1 MNEKDIKLFSEFPP
15 VSTEAWEAQ
24 ITTDLKGKDY
34 DKTLVWRTNEG
45 INVRPYYRDEN
56 LKGLDFVGTLPGQ
69 FPYVR
74 GNRKAGNNWLVRQD
88 IEVVNFGEANQKALD
103 ILSKGATSLGFVFK
117 NCQEIS
123 VDDLKKLLQGICLEK
138 TEVNFV
144 MDCKNLPLVKSLV
157 AFLKDQKANPDEVKA
172 SVNFD
177 PIGVYTLKGKFCSS
191 ETEVF
196 TRAKEVLESAA
207 EYKSIQLI
215 GVNGKNFNNAG
226 ASIVQELGF
235 SLAIGAEYL
244 TRLTESGLNAGVVA
258 PRIKFNFGV
267 GGNYFME
274 IAKLRAA
281 RMLWANIVK
290 AYKPECNCGPDCNCE
305 ENGCGDVCVCAGRM
319 HVHTETS
326 IWNKTIYDPYVNL
339 LRTETEAMSATL
351 GGTDSLTIRPF
362 DAVYEQPSEF
372 AERIARNQQSVLKDE
387 AHFDKIADPAAGS
400 YYIETLTASIAEQAW
415 KLFLEIQE
423 KGGFIAAFREGFVQA
438 QVNEMAAKR
447 IKAVATRRENLLG
460 VNQFPNYNEQIT
472 DNLNS
477 QLFEAVDQTDKDA
490 EVETIKFYRS
500 AQQLEAMRYKTD
512 CFSAKNKRPKAFM
525 LTIGSIVFSKA
536 RAQFASNFFAVAGYK
551 VVDNNAFETVE
562 DGVKA
567 ALEAKADIVVIC
579 SSDEEY
585 AGFAPEAFNQL
596 KGKAIF
602 VVAGA
607 PACMDDLKAAG
618 IENFISVKTNLLEAL
633 TAYNNKLG
641 IK

>member
-56 LKGLDFVGTLPGQ
+56 LKDLEFVGTLPGQ

-74 GNRKAGNNWLVRQD
+74 GNRKAGNNWLIRQD
-88 IEVVNFGEANQKALD
+88 IEVVKFGEANLKALN
-103 ILSKGATSLGFVFK
+103 ILSKGVTSLGFVFK

-123 VDDLKKLLQGICLEK
+123 VDDLKKVCHGICLEK

-144 MDCKNLPLVKSLV
+144 MTCKNLPLVKSLV

-177 PIGVYTLKGKFCSS
+177 PIGVFTLKGKFCTN
-191 ETEVF
+191 EAEAF
-196 TRAKEVLESAA
+196 TRAKEVLESADK
-207 EYKSIQLI
+207 YKGIQLI

-244 TRLTESGLNAGVVA
+244 TRLTENGLNAGIIA
-258 PRIKFNFGV
+258 PHIKFNFGV

-290 AYKPECNCGPDCNCE
+290 AYKPKCNCGADCNCE
-305 ENGCGDVCVCAGRM
+305 ENCCDDVCLCAGRM
-319 HVHTETS
+319 HIHTETS

-339 LRTETEAMSATL
+339 LRAETEAMSATL

-362 DAVYEQPSEF
+362 DAVYEQPTEF
-372 AERIARNQQSVLKDE
+372 AERIARNQQSVLKEE

-415 KLFLEIQE
+415 KLFLEVQE
-423 KGGFIAAFREGFVQA
+423 KGGFIAAFRAGFVQA

-447 IKAVATRRENLLG
+447 IKAVATRRDNLLG
-460 VNQFPNYNEQIT
+460 VNQFPNYTEQIT
-472 DNLNS
+472 TELNS

-512 CFSAKNKRPKAFM
+512 CFSVNNKRPKAFM

-536 RAQFASNFFAVAGYK
+536 RAQFACNFFAVAGYK

-567 ALEAKADIVVIC
+567 ALDAKADIVVIC

-607 PACMDDLKAAG
+607 PACTDDLKAAG
-618 IENFISVKTNLLEAL
+618 IENFISVKTNLLESL
-633 TAYNNKLG
+633 TEYNNKLG

>member
-45 INVRPYYRDEN
+45 INVRPYYRDQN
-56 LKGLDFVGTLPGQ
+56 LKGLEFVGTLPGQ

-88 IEVVNFGEANQKALD
+88 IEVVNFGEANLKALD
-103 ILSKGATSLGFVFK
+103 VLSKGVTSLGFVFK

-123 VDDLKKLLQGICLEK
+123 ADDLKQLLRGICLEK

-144 MDCKNLPLVKSLV
+144 MTCKNKPLVKSLV
-157 AFLKDQKANPDEVKA
+157 AFLKDQKANPEEVKA

-177 PIGVYTLKGKFCSS
+177 PIGVFTLRGKFCSS
-191 ETEVF
+191 ETEAFV
-196 TRAKEVLESAA
+196 RVKEVLELGA
-207 EYKSIQLI
+207 EFKGIQLI

-235 SLAIGAEYL
+235 SLSIGAQYL
-244 TRLTESGLNAGVVA
+244 TRMTESGMDAGKVA
-258 PRIKFNFGV
+258 PHIRFNFGV

-290 AYKPECNCGPDCNCE
+290 AYQPKCNCGADCNCE
-305 ENGCGDVCVCAGRM
+305 ENGCGDICLCAGKM
-319 HVHTETS
+319 HIHTETS

-362 DAVYEQPSEF
+362 DAVYEQPTEF
-372 AERIARNQQSVLKDE
+372 AERIARNQQAVLKEE
-387 AHFDKIADPAAGS
+387 AHFDKIADPSAGS

-415 KLFLEIQE
+415 KLFLEIEE
-423 KGGFIAAFREGFVQA
+423 KGGFIVSFREGFVQTL
-438 QVNEMAAKR
+438 VNEMAQKR

-460 VNQFPNYNEQIT
+460 VNQFPNYNEQIS
-472 DNLNS
+472 DSLS
-477 QLFEAVDQTDKDA
+477 SGLFEAVDLSDKDA

-500 AQQLEAMRYKTD
+500 ASQLEALRYKTD
-512 CFSAKNKRPKAFM
+512 SFSAKNKRPKAFM

-536 RAQFASNFFAVAGYK
+536 RAQFACNFFAVAGYE

-562 DGVKA
+562 QGVKA
-567 ALEAKADIVVIC
+567 ALDAKADIVVIC

-585 AGFAPEAFNQL
+585 AGFAPVAFRQL
-596 KGKAIF
+596 NTKAIF

-607 PACMDDLKAAG
+607 PACTDELKAVG
-618 IENFISVKTNLLEAL
+618 IENFISVKTNLLESL
-633 TAYNNKLG
+633 SAYNNKLG

>member
-24 ITTDLKGKDY
+24 INTDLKGKDY
-34 DKTLVWRTNEG
+34 DKILIWRTNEG
-45 INVRPYYRDEN
+45 INVRPYYRVEN
-56 LKGLDFVGTLPGQ
+56 LNGLEFVGALPGQ

-74 GNRKAGNNWLVRQD
+74 GNSKAGNNWLVRQD
-88 IEVVNFGEANQKALD
+88 IEVVNLADANKKALY
-103 ILSKGATSLGFVFK
+103 ILSKGVTSLGFVFK

-123 VDDLKKLLQGICLEK
+123 VDDLKQLLQGICLEK

-144 MDCKNLPLVKSLV
+144 MTCKNKPLVSSLI

-177 PIGVYTLKGKFCSS
+177 PIGVFTLKGKFCSS
-191 ETEVF
+191 ETEAF
-196 TRAKEVLESAA
+196 TRVKEVLESAT
-207 EYKSIQLI
+207 EFKGIQLI

-244 TRLTESGLNAGVVA
+244 TRLTENGLNAGIVA
-258 PRIKFNFGV
+258 PRIRFNFGI

-290 AYKPECNCGPDCNCE
+290 AYKPKCECGKDCDCD
-305 ENGCGDVCVCAGRM
+305 GKCCDDVCLCAGKM
-319 HVHTETS
+319 HVHSETS

-362 DAVYEQPSEF
+362 DAVYEQPTEF
-372 AERIARNQQSVLKDE
+372 AERIARNQQSVLKEE

-415 KLFLEIQE
+415 KIFLEVQE
-423 KGGFIAAFREGFVQA
+423 KGGFIAAFRAGFVQSL
-438 QVNEMAAKR
+438 VNEMASKR
-447 IKAVATRRENLLG
+447 IKAVATRRDNLLG
-460 VNQFPNYNEQIT
+460 VNQFPNYTEQISC
-472 DNLNS
+472 DLSS

-500 AQQLEAMRYKTD
+500 AQQLEALRHKTD
-512 CFSAKNKRPKAFM
+512 CYSSMNKRPKAFM

-536 RAQFASNFFAVAGYK
+536 RAQFACNFFAVAGYE

-562 DGVKA
+562 EGVKA
-567 ALEAKADIVVIC
+567 SLDAKANIVVIC

-585 AGFAPEAFNQL
+585 AGFAPEAFSQL

-607 PACMDDLKAAG
+607 PACSDDLKATG

>member
-24 ITTDLKGKDY
+24 ITTDLKGRDY
-34 DKTLVWRTNEG
+34 DKALIWRTNEG

-88 IEVVNFGEANQKALD
+88 IEVVNLSDANQKALD
-103 ILSKGATSLGFVFK
+103 ITSKGVTSVGFVFK
-117 NCQEIS
+117 NCREIS
-123 VDDLKKLLQGICLEK
+123 VDDLKQLLQGISLEK

-144 MDCKNLPLVKSLV
+144 MTCKNAVLVKSLV
-157 AFLKDQKANPDEVKA
+157 AYLKEQKVNPGELKA

-177 PIGVYTLKGKFCSS
+177 PIGVFTLKGKFCSS
-191 ETEVF
+191 EAEVF
-196 TRAKEVLESAA
+196 VRANEILEAAA
-207 EYKSIQLI
+207 EYPGLQLV

-235 SLAIGAEYL
+235 SLAMGAEYL
-244 TRLTESGLNAGVVA
+244 TRLTENGLNAGAVA
-258 PRIKFNFGV
+258 PRIRFNFGI

-274 IAKLRAA
+274 LAKLRAA
-281 RMLWANIVK
+281 RMLWANVVK
-290 AYKPECNCGPDCNCE
+290 AYNPKCECGPDCKCDDNCS
-305 ENGCGDVCVCAGRM
+305 GDVCLCACEM
-319 HVHTETS
+319 NVHSETS
-326 IWNKTIYDPYVNL
+326 VWNKTIYDPYVNI
-339 LRTETEAMSATL
+339 LRSETEAMSAIL
-351 GGTDSLTIRPF
+351 GGTDSLTVLPF
-362 DAVYEQPSEF
+362 DVVYEQPTDIS
-372 AERIARNQQSVLKDE
+372 ERIARNQQAVLKEE

-400 YYIETLTASIAEQAW
+400 YYIENLTASIADQAW

-423 KGGFIAAFREGFVQA
+423 KGGFIAAFRAGFVQA
-438 QVNEMAAKR
+438 QVNEMSAKR
-447 IKAVATRRENLLG
+447 IKAVATRRDNLLG
-460 VNQFPNYNEQIT
+460 VNQFPNYTEQIT
-472 DNLNS
+472 ENLGS

-500 AQQLEAMRYKTD
+500 AQQIEALRYATD

-525 LTIGSIVFSKA
+525 LTIGSVVFSKA
-536 RAQFASNFFAVAGYK
+536 RAQFACNFFAVAGYE
-551 VVDNNAFETVE
+551 VVDNNAFGTVE
-562 DGVKA
+562 EGVKA
-567 ALEAKADIVVIC
+567 ALNAKADIVVIC

-607 PACMDDLKAAG
+607 PACTDDLKAAG
-618 IENFISVKTNLLEAL
+618 IENFISVKTNLLESL
-633 TAYNNKLG
+633 TEYNNKLG

>member
-1 MNEKDIKLFSEFPP
+1 MNEKDIKLFSEFPT

-24 ITTDLKGKDY
+24 INTDLKGKDY
-34 DKTLVWRTNEG
+34 DKTLIWHTNEG
-45 INVRPYYRDEN
+45 INIRPYYRDEN
-56 LKGLDFVGTLPGQ
+56 LNGLEFVGTLPSQ

-88 IEVVNFGEANQKALD
+88 IEVVNFGDANQKALG
-103 ILSKGATSLGFVFK
+103 ILNKGVTSLGFVFK
-117 NCQEIS
+117 NCQEVS
-123 VDDLKKLLQGICLEK
+123 VADLKQLLRGICLEK

-144 MDCKNLPLVKSLV
+144 MTCKNKPLVKSLV
-157 AFLKDQKANPDEVKA
+157 GFLVDQKANPAEVKA

-177 PIGVYTLKGKFCSS
+177 PIGVFTLKGKFCSS
-191 ETEVF
+191 ETEAFIRV
-196 TRAKEVLESAA
+196 KEILESAI
-207 EYKSIQLI
+207 EYPGVQMI

-235 SLAIGAEYL
+235 SLAIGAEYI
-244 TRLTESGLNAGVVA
+244 TRLTDNGLNAGIIA
-258 PRIKFNFGV
+258 PRIRFNFGV

-290 AYKPECNCGPDCNCE
+290 AYKPKCNCGSDCNSE
-305 ENGCGDVCVCAGRM
+305 ENCCDDVCLCAGRM
-319 HVHTETS
+319 HIHTETS

-362 DAVYEQPSEF
+362 DTVYEQPTEF
-372 AERIARNQQSVLKDE
+372 AERIARNQQSVLKEE

-423 KGGFIAAFREGFVQA
+423 KGGFIAAFRDGFVQA
-438 QVNEMAAKR
+438 QVKEMAAKR
-447 IKAVATRRENLLG
+447 INAVATRRDNILG
-460 VNQFPNYNEQIT
+460 VNQFPNYTEQINC
-472 DNLNS
+472 DLSS

-500 AQQLEAMRYKTD
+500 AQQIEALRYATD

-525 LTIGSIVFSKA
+525 LTIGSVVFSKA
-536 RAQFASNFFAVAGYK
+536 RAQFACNFFAVAGYE
-551 VVDNNAFETVE
+551 VVDNNAFESVE
-562 DGVKA
+562 EGVKA

-585 AGFAPEAFNQL
+585 AGFAPDAFCQL
-596 KGKAIF
+596 NGKAIF

-607 PACMDDLKAAG
+607 PACTDDLKAAG
-618 IENFISVKTNLLEAL
+618 IENFISVKTNLLESL
-633 TAYNNKLG
+633 TEYNNKLG

>member
-15 VSTEAWEAQ
+15 ISTEAWEAQ

-45 INVRPYYRDEN
+45 VNVRPYYRDEN
-56 LKGLDFVGTLPGQ
+56 LIGLEFVGTLPGQ

-74 GNRKAGNNWLVRQD
+74 GNRKEGNNWLVRQD
-88 IEVVNFGEANQKALD
+88 IDVVNFAEANQKALD
-103 ILSKGATSLGFVFK
+103 VLSKGVTSLGFVFK

-123 VDDLKKLLQGICLEK
+123 VGDLKQLLRGICLEK

-144 MDCKNLPLVKSLV
+144 MTCKNKPLVNSLI
-157 AFLKDQKANPDEVKA
+157 AFLKDQKANPEEVKA

-177 PIGVYTLKGKFCSS
+177 PIGVFTLTGKFCSS

-196 TRAKEVLESAA
+196 VRAKEVLESAA
-207 EYKSIQLI
+207 EYKGIQVI

-258 PRIKFNFGV
+258 PRIRFNFGV

-290 AYKPECNCGPDCNCE
+290 AYKPKCNCGPDCNCE
-305 ENGCGDVCVCAGRM
+305 ENGCGDVCVCVGRM

-362 DAVYEQPSEF
+362 DAVYEQPTEF
-372 AERIARNQQSVLKDE
+372 AERIARNQQSVLKEE
-387 AHFDKIADPAAGS
+387 AHFDKIADPSAGS

-415 KLFLEIQE
+415 KLFLQIQE
-423 KGGFIAAFREGFVQA
+423 KGGFIAAFRAGFVQT
-438 QVNEMAAKR
+438 QVNEMASKR

-460 VNQFPNYNEQIT
+460 VNQFPNYNEQIIE
-472 DNLNS
+472 NLNS

-512 CFSAKNKRPKAFM
+512 TFSSKNKRPKAFM

-536 RAQFASNFFAVAGYK
+536 RAQFACNFFAVAGYE
-551 VVDNNAFETVE
+551 VVDNNAFESVAE
-562 DGVKA
+562 GVKA
-567 ALEAKADIVVIC
+567 ALDAKADIVVIC

-607 PACMDDLKAAG
+607 PACTDDLKAAG

>member
-24 ITTDLKGKDY
+24 INADLKGKDY
-34 DKTLVWRTNEG
+34 DKTLIWRTNEG

-56 LKGLDFVGTLPGQ
+56 LNGLEFVGTLPGQ

-74 GNRKAGNNWLVRQD
+74 GNSKTGNNWLVRQD
-88 IEVVNFGEANQKALD
+88 IEVVSFTEANQKALD
-103 ILSKGATSLGFVFK
+103 ILSKGVTSLGFVFK
-117 NCQEIS
+117 NCKEIS
-123 VDDLKKLLQGICLEK
+123 VDDLNHLLSGIRLEK

-144 MDCKNLPLVKSLV
+144 MTCKNKPLVTSLI
-157 AFLKDQKANPDEVKA
+157 AFLKDQKTNPDEVKV

-177 PIGVYTLKGKFCSS
+177 PIGVFTLKGKFCSS
-191 ETEVF
+191 ESEVF
-196 TRAKEVLESAA
+196 LRVKEILESVA
-207 EYKSIQLI
+207 EFKGVQVI

-244 TRLTESGLNAGVVA
+244 TRLTDNGLNAGAVA
-258 PRIKFNFGV
+258 PRIRFNFGI

-290 AYKPECNCGPDCNCE
+290 VYNPKCECGKDCDCDSKR
-305 ENGCGDVCVCAGRM
+305 CGDICLCAGKM
-319 HVHTETS
+319 HIHSETS

-339 LRTETEAMSATL
+339 LRTETEAMSVTL

-362 DAVYEQPSEF
+362 DAVYEQPTEF
-372 AERIARNQQSVLKDE
+372 AERIARNQQSVLKEE

-400 YYIETLTASIAEQAW
+400 YYIETLTASIADQAW

-423 KGGFIAAFREGFVQA
+423 KGGFIAAFRSGSIQA
-438 QVNEMAAKR
+438 QINEMASKR
-447 IKAVATRRENLLG
+447 IKAVATRRDNLLG
-460 VNQFPNYNEQIT
+460 VNQFPNYTEQISC
-472 DNLNS
+472 DLSS
-477 QLFEAVDQTDKDA
+477 QLFEAVDQTAENA

-500 AQQLEAMRYKTD
+500 AQQLEALRYKTD

-536 RAQFASNFFAVAGYK
+536 RAQFSCNFFAVAGYE
-551 VVDNNAFETVE
+551 VVDNNAFESVE
-562 DGVKA
+562 EGIKA
-567 ALEAKADIVVIC
+567 ALDAKADIVVIC

-585 AGFAPEAFNQL
+585 TEYAPAAFSQI
-596 KGKAIF
+596 KGRAIF

-607 PACMDDLKAAG
+607 PACTEDLKAAG
-618 IENFISVKTNLLEAL
+618 IDNFISVKTNLLDSL
-633 TAYNNKLG
+633 TDYNNKLG